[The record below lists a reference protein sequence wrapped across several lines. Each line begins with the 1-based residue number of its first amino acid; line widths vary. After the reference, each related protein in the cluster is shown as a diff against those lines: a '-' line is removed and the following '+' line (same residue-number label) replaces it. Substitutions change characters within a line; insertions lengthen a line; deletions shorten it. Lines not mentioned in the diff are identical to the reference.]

1 MLHIYKDNRTKKRTI
16 KIKYIFHFVFN
27 TYASVIT
34 IKSNQFH
41 GSRKNV
47 CFSRINPRATHFI
60 NASNV

>member
-1 MLHIYKDNRTKKRTI
+1 MLHIYKDNRKKI
-16 KIKYIFHFVFN
+16 YICDFVFN

-47 CFSRINPRATHFI
+47 CFSRKNPRATHFV